1 MAEAA
6 PVSRPALLLVED
18 EAPLAA
24 ALSENLS
31 MEYEVEIAGTV
42 EEARLF
48 LSTQKFAAILSDH
61 MLPGKA
67 QGLDF
72 LVEALQRQPSAKR
85 ILMTGY
91 LNPDLLGRSVSLAE
105 LSACLIKPVD
115 IARLKQELKRAIG
128 G

>member
-1 MAEAA
+1 MADAA

-42 EEARLF
+42 EEARLL
-48 LSTQKFAAILSDH
+48 LSTRKFTLILSDH
-61 MLPGKA
+61 MLPGRA

-72 LVEALQRQPSAKR
+72 LVEALQRQPEAKR

-91 LNPDLLGRSVSLAE
+91 LNPDLIGRSVSLAQ

-115 IARLKQELKRAIG
+115 IGRLKQELKRALAG
-128 G
+128 

>member
-1 MAEAA
+1 MAEPASS
-6 PVSRPALLLVED
+6 SRPSLLLVED

-24 ALSENLS
+24 ALCGNLEA
-31 MEYEVEIAGTV
+31 EYEIEVAGTV
-42 EEARLF
+42 EEARLL
-48 LSTQKFAAILSDH
+48 LSTHKFDAILSDH

-72 LVEALQRQPSAKR
+72 LVEALERQPTAKR

-91 LNPDLLGRSVSLAE
+91 LNPDLLGRSVSLAN

-115 IARLKQELKRAIG
+115 IAQLKQELKEALAG
-128 G
+128 